1 MVENLIEWI
10 MKERRGNGNFENAQ
24 FFWGILCKEEEEN
37 EDMSL
42 KDVCILKW
50 EKWQHFVLMEKI

>member
-1 MVENLIEWI
+1 MNQVQNIV
-10 MKERRGNGNFENAQ
+10 KEELKFISMDNSFEE
-24 FFWGILCKEEEEN
+24 FCCKEEEEN

>member
-1 MVENLIEWI
+1 METLSMHNS
-10 MKERRGNGNFENAQ
+10 FEE
-24 FFWGILCKEEEEN
+24 FCCKEEEEN
-37 EDMSL
+37 EDMRL

>member
-1 MVENLIEWI
+1 METLSMHNS
-10 MKERRGNGNFENAQ
+10 FEE
-24 FFWGILCKEEEEN
+24 FCCKEEEDN